1 MKYHC
6 HDCDNHFESEEIVY
20 LCPEC
25 EKTNKEG
32 EFRKGVLEVELSDEI
47 IKNVKNKEK
56 VTPFDFFPYPECK
69 KDAFPVGPT
78 PVVVPY
84 RINEKYNTNFKLK
97 LDSQLL
103 SGSFKD
109 RASQLIAFQAI
120 SQKQN
125 KIVLAST
132 GNAGAAMSAIG
143 AAYGLEI
150 VLFVPATAP
159 INKLMQSILYN
170 ARVIPV
176 DGTYDDAFKLSI
188 EYTKKF
194 GGINRNTAYNP
205 MTIEG
210 KKSISIELFEQLG
223 RQVPD
228 KVYVSTGD
236 GCIFSGVY
244 KGFKDLLTAGLI
256 DKLPQ
261 LICCQSKESN
271 AISQAF
277 ITGENKT
284 VKATTLADSISVSNP
299 ANALMAVRAIKESGG
314 YSIEV
319 SDGDILKYQR
329 ELLALSGIFVE
340 PAAATAYAAAVLDKE
355 KGENPLILLTG
366 TGFKD
371 MSVFSDI
378 KLPKAI
384 KSIDELTE

>member
-6 HDCDNHFESEEIVY
+6 HDCNNSFETDEIVY

-32 EFRKGVLEVELSDEI
+32 EFRKGVLEVCLSDEI
-47 IKNVKNKEK
+47 INKVKDKK
-56 VTPFDFFPYPECK
+56 DLTAFDFFPYPEVK
-69 KDAFPVGPT
+69 KDAFPVGTT
-78 PVVVPY
+78 PIVVPH
-84 RINEKYNTNFKLK
+84 RINEKYNTNYTIK

-109 RASQLIAFQAI
+109 RASQLIAFQAF

-210 KKSISIELFEQLG
+210 KKSISIELFEQLN
-223 RQVPD
+223 RVLPD
-228 KVYVSTGD
+228 KIYVPTGD
-236 GCIFSGVY
+236 GCIFAGVY

-256 DKLPQ
+256 EKLPK
-261 LICCQSKESN
+261 LICCQSTKSN

-277 ITGENKT
+277 ITKENKT

-299 ANALMAVRAIKESGG
+299 ANALMAVRAIEESDG

-319 SDGDILKYQR
+319 TDEDILKYQR
-329 ELLALSGIFVE
+329 ELLALAGIFVE
-340 PAAATAYAAAVLDKE
+340 PAAATAYAAAVQDKD
-355 KGENPLILLTG
+355 KGKNPLILLTG

-371 MSVFSDI
+371 MSPFSDI

-384 KSIDELTE
+384 KSIDELSE